1 MLNFFYDSLET
12 LKKVKQ
18 PTKKE
23 VFHMTVIMIIV
34 VAFASILFMVM
45 DGIYAEVY
53 KMFYSLMRG

>member
-34 VAFASILFMVM
+34 VAFASTLFMVM